1 MADEHSL
8 ESVVGFSVVLITFA
22 AVLFAAITCLKRRN
36 HKKIPTIAHSTP
48 RYILTSPTHD
58 FEARRYT
65 LESQDP
71 LCSVAAMCSLCGKN
85 PATTIY
91 EPCNHSHSCPSCAHT
106 IWTKGRKCPVCKCGV
121 SAIMH
126 IVARNATTA
135 RVETLLEMET

>member
-8 ESVVGFSVVLITFA
+8 ESVVGFSVLLIAFA
-22 AVLFAAITCLKRRN
+22 AALGAIINCFRRRM
-36 HKKIPTIAHSTP
+36 HKQAPVITHITP
-48 RYILTSPTHD
+48 RYILTSPTHA

-71 LCSVAAMCSLCGKN
+71 LYSIATMCSLCGKN
-85 PATTIY
+85 PTTTIY

-106 IWTKGRKCPVCKCGV
+106 IWTKGRKCPVCKCTI